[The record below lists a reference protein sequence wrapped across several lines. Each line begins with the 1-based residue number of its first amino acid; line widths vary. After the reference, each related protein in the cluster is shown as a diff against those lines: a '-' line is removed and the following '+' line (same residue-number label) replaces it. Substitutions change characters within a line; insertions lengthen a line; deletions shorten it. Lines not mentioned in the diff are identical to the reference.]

1 MLTIKTLRRMNAEH
15 LAAFWANPPFFFVSD
30 EMPYPEFS
38 DVLKIVDHAHAV
50 LGPIPLV
57 QMVQPNTREA
67 VTIEAVLDFGIR
79 YLLTV
84 FNSTNDAG
92 FRFEA
97 VVASATWAWFLISCE
112 CTAKKAIHSAGS
124 DQLRGNY
131 GYLCRF
137 YRHHVRIP
145 AKVCMGDSI

>member
-1 MLTIKTLRRMNAEH
+1 MNAEH
-15 LAAFWANPPFFFVSD
+15 LAAFGASPPFFFGSY
-30 EMPYPEFS
+30 EMPYSEIS
-38 DVLKIVDHAHAV
+38 NVLEVFNHAHAV
-50 LGPIPLV
+50 LGSIPHI
-57 QMVQPNTREA
+57 QMLQPNTREA
-67 VTIEAVLDFGIR
+67 VTIEAVLGFSVAHLIA
-79 YLLTV
+79 V